1 MSRVCDAMSSVLHL
15 GVRDRVC
22 ACLYVALCECA
33 SQSRT
38 ISPET
43 CSGEVFDLLGR
54 YIRFNNLEL
63 QQNPMTRRRSPARGG
78 RPVYRSFYYT
88 TVYAR
93 GVRRAAFW
101 NCARICETL
110 GDI

>member
-1 MSRVCDAMSSVLHL
+1 MSRAFDVTYRTCLSAFAI
-15 GVRDRVC
+15 VC
-22 ACLYVALCECA
+22 ACLHVALCECA

-54 YIRFNNLEL
+54 YIRLNNLEL

-78 RPVYRSFYYT
+78 RPVYSIGRFT
-88 TVYAR
+88 VTVYAR
-93 GVRRAAFW
+93 VVRRAAFW